1 MKNFYSDTN
10 FYYLAFYHVKRVSL
24 FVNYYSKPLKHSLI
38 KESIFMLK
46 NPLFI
51 FLKRYLCLFMNV
63 TNDCGVVHRPTEKEL
78 TAGRPGQIIDIVQ
91 VEPQHLTQQLFY
103 SKYLDIFLEE
113 NKTRNK
119 SRIRGRNSLNLR
131 SR

>member
-1 MKNFYSDTN
+1 MKNFCSDT
-10 FYYLAFYHVKRVSL
+10 YYLAFYHVKLVSL

-38 KESIFMLK
+38 KESIFVLK
-46 NPLFI
+46 NLFI